1 MKVNIS
7 GLHVDLGESLQ
18 KYVESNVQK
27 VVQRYYKHPTS
38 ANIKFDKHGHMFH
51 AEILVN
57 DGTGTGE
64 RSLSK
69 AACQGTDVYKTFD
82 SCLNKLEKRLI
93 KYKDKLRDLHRRRL
107 EAERH
112 AVAAIDYVIESDSA
126 EVSEVEA
133 AADNPVVI
141 AEMPTAI
148 ERLSVRD
155 AVMKLEL
162 MHLHALAFINNNS
175 GRINFVC
182 ERPDGNISWLDP
194 EAVKEKK

>member
-18 KYVESNVQK
+18 RHVESNVQK
-27 VVQRYYKHPTS
+27 VVERYYKHPTS
-38 ANIKFDKHGHMFH
+38 ANIKFNKHGHLFH

-57 DGTGTGE
+57 DGTGTKE

-69 AACQGTDVYKTFD
+69 ATCQGTDVYKTFD

-112 AVAAIDYVIESDSA
+112 AVAAIDYVIEPDS
-126 EVSEVEA
+126 ETPEIETE
-133 AADNPVVI
+133 ADNPVVI

-175 GRINFVC
+175 GRINFIY

-194 EAVKEKK
+194 EALKEKK